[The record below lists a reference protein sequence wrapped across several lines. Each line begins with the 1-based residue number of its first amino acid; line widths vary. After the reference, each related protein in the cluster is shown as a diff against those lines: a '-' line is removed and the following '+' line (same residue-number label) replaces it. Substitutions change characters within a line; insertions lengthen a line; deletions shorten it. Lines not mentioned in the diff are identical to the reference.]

1 MAATKKYTELIKNI
15 LVLGLG
21 LMGSKFIQFILL
33 PYFTNILTTAEY
45 GIVDLVVTFV
55 GLIVPIVTLELSDSV
70 LRFGLSKDTDK
81 FDLVKCSIFLLTLG
95 ILLTVILS
103 PLLIFYKTLWPYKNF
118 VVLMIIMQS
127 FRTNEALFVKA
138 QDRVLVYSL
147 DSILTALIIALLD
160 IYFISG
166 LKIGVKGYFGA
177 EILGNAFS
185 ICFLFVCG
193 KINTYVDLKKPLN
206 KKLLKQMIKY
216 SVPLMFNAISWWIT
230 SFSDRAILNIFFS
243 ESEVGLYSVAAK
255 IPAIIT
261 TVLSVFTQAWIMSA
275 VKEYE
280 KDNNPAFFENIYK
293 MYSGLLFIGVGISI
307 LIIKPIMK
315 VYVGKNFFESWYY
328 VPILLIGTAFLG
340 ISNYYGA
347 IYAAAKA
354 NLLEIKSTLTC
365 AISNIILNFILI
377 PKMGILGAVLA
388 TSASYIIVVIVRI
401 FDTKKI
407 MKINIGILDLVFS
420 SGILMFEVYFAMVEK
435 QSLLVFSFVI
445 LLIWKAVNLK
455 YANNHM

>member
-55 GLIVPIVTLELSDSV
+55 GLMVPIVTLELSDSV

-81 FDLVKCSIFLLTLG
+81 FDLVKCSSFLLTLG

-166 LKIGVKGYFGA
+166 LKIGVKGYC
-177 EILGNAFS
+177 S
-185 ICFLFVCG
+185 IDVQCY
-193 KINTYVDLKKPLN
+193 IMVDYK
-206 KKLLKQMIKY
+206 
-216 SVPLMFNAISWWIT
+216 
-230 SFSDRAILNIFFS
+230 FFRS
-243 ESEVGLYSVAAK
+243 SNSQY
-255 IPAIIT
+255 
-261 TVLSVFTQAWIMSA
+261 
-275 VKEYE
+275 
-280 KDNNPAFFENIYK
+280 
-293 MYSGLLFIGVGISI
+293 LLFR
-307 LIIKPIMK
+307 K
-315 VYVGKNFFESWYY
+315 
-328 VPILLIGTAFLG
+328 
-340 ISNYYGA
+340 
-347 IYAAAKA
+347 
-354 NLLEIKSTLTC
+354 
-365 AISNIILNFILI
+365 
-377 PKMGILGAVLA
+377 
-388 TSASYIIVVIVRI
+388 
-401 FDTKKI
+401 
-407 MKINIGILDLVFS
+407 
-420 SGILMFEVYFAMVEK
+420 
-435 QSLLVFSFVI
+435 
-445 LLIWKAVNLK
+445 
-455 YANNHM
+455 